1 MFTCHRNTLVLI
13 SWEEDTS
20 CYLLA
25 AKAPRRSGLPVTFD
39 APARCTC
46 HQPIRS
52 ADTFCGNACPAAS
65 EIATTVSLPGTERLP
80 ASRQTDARG
89 ACDVN
94 SVISVEEIFQ
104 PITSWR
110 LASEEESE
118 CGGLI
123 FTEDTVLQRCV
134 SLFFKYFECFVFFT
148 VLHEKHTDDTKH
160 QETRAADHR
169 SVSPDCSAD
178 LK

>member
-13 SWEEDTS
+13 NWEEDTS

-25 AKAPRRSGLPVTFD
+25 AKAPRRSGLPVTCD

-52 ADTFCGNACPAAS
+52 ADTFCGPAAS

-80 ASRQTDARG
+80 ASWQTDARG

-94 SVISVEEIFQ
+94 SVISGGDISANHQLEARFRGGVGVWWAHLRTQFYKDVFLCFLNILSGFFFLLFCMKNIQTTPNTRKPEQ
-104 PITSWR
+104 PII
-110 LASEEESE
+110 A
-118 CGGLI
+118 
-123 FTEDTVLQRCV
+123 Q
-134 SLFFKYFECFVFFT
+134 
-148 VLHEKHTDDTKH
+148 
-160 QETRAADHR
+160 
-169 SVSPDCSAD
+169 
-178 LK
+178 

>member
-1 MFTCHRNTLVLI
+1 MR
-13 SWEEDTS
+13 WEEDTS

-52 ADTFCGNACPAAS
+52 ADTFCGNGCPAAT

-80 ASRQTDARG
+80 ANRHGG

-134 SLFFKYFECFVFFT
+134 SLFFLNILSVFFLFFFT

-160 QETRAADHR
+160 QETRAANHR
-169 SVSPDCSAD
+169 SVSPDCFHAG
-178 LK
+178 

>member
-13 SWEEDTS
+13 SWGEDTS

-80 ASRQTDARG
+80 ASWQTDARG

-94 SVISVEEIFQ
+94 SVVSGGDISANHQLEARF
-104 PITSWR
+104 R
-110 LASEEESE
+110 
-118 CGGLI
+118 GGVRVWWAHLR
-123 FTEDTVLQRCV
+123 TVLQKCV
-134 SLFFKYFECFVFFT
+134 SLFFLNILSVFFFY
-148 VLHEKHTDDTKH
+148 
-160 QETRAADHR
+160 
-169 SVSPDCSAD
+169 CSA
-178 LK
+178 